1 MLFAYP
7 RPLMLAFITAVLMHR
22 MGASLDQLD
31 DAKETL
37 VARLAEREAELA
49 SLHREDNV
57 KTARLVRDRERERL
71 THDLHDGISGHLVSI
86 IAMSERAGD
95 GSKPIEQTAR
105 DALND
110 LRLVIY
116 SLDLGDGELPL
127 ALANFRERLA
137 PQLQRLGIELEWSTA
152 NLPEVSGVTPGN
164 ALAILRIVQEAITNA
179 VKHGPARK
187 IVVRGTAAP
196 DDRGMITIENDGT
209 GTFEPGRKIGRG
221 LANMRRR
228 AERLQGVLTIDS
240 DGQMVKVTLLLPLR
254 LPEFDEANFG

>member
-1 MLFAYP
+1 M
-7 RPLMLAFITAVLMHR
+7 LMHR

-49 SLHREDNV
+49 GLHREDKM

-95 GSKPIEQTAR
+95 GSKPIEQAAR

-116 SLDLGDGELPL
+116 SLDLGDSELPL

-152 NLPEVSGVTPGN
+152 NLSEVSGVTPGN

-179 VKHGPARK
+179 VKHGAARK

-196 DDRGMITIENDGT
+196 GEGIIITIENRGS
-209 GTFEPGRKIGRG
+209 GRGDWSTETGRG

-228 AERLQGVLTIDS
+228 AEQLHGRLTIDKND
-240 DGQMVKVTLLLPLR
+240 DGTTVSLLLPSR
-254 LPEFDEANFG
+254 LAEFAEEDLG